1 MDLTRVM
8 LVTRFFRCEEC
19 EHNFVTITEARLKS
33 DSVVKACNF
42 IGQKNI
48 N

>member
-1 MDLTRVM
+1 MRKLLNM
-8 LVTRFFRCEEC
+8 SSEEC
-19 EHNFVTITEARLKS
+19 EYNFETITEARLKS